1 MGTSKSLAQGG
12 PASILIAYTLVGFIV
27 YVTLLLLGEM
37 ATQYPVAG
45 THDFCTSSTR
55 PQTIDAT
62 NLGSFNVYAHRFFSP
77 SYSFA
82 LSYNYW
88 FNDAVSVAS
97 DLVAAQI
104 LLQFWTTW
112 HPWVISVVFWVFLV
126 GVNAIDVGVYG
137 ELGRAIKLRI
147 SAGCN

>member
-1 MGTSKSLAQGG
+1 MIAPYLSPGG
-12 PASILIAYTLVGFIV
+12 
-27 YVTLLLLGEM
+27 
-37 ATQYPVAG
+37 
-45 THDFCTSSTR
+45 
-55 PQTIDAT
+55 QTT
-62 NLGSFNVYAHRFFSP
+62 NTAHLGSFNAYAYRFFSP

-112 HPWVISVVFWVFLV
+112 HPWVVSLVFWIFLV
-126 GVNAIDVGVYG
+126 GVNAIDVGAYG
-137 ELGRAIKLRI
+137 ELGRVNGIFICQR
-147 SAGCN
+147 

>member
-1 MGTSKSLAQGG
+1 MLRSCYSARWPLSTPLLVRSV
-12 PASILIAYTLVGFIV
+12 PAHLPPGV
-27 YVTLLLLGEM
+27 
-37 ATQYPVAG
+37 
-45 THDFCTSSTR
+45 R
-55 PQTIDAT
+55 TIDT
-62 NLGSFNVYAHRFFSP
+62 SGSGSFNAYAHRFFSP

-126 GVNAIDVGVYG
+126 GVNSIDVGAYG
-137 ELGRAIKLRI
+137 ELGRTIELYI
-147 SAGCN
+147 SAKCN

>member
-1 MGTSKSLAQGG
+1 MITAHLPPSVQAINTVG
-12 PASILIAYTLVGFIV
+12 P
-27 YVTLLLLGEM
+27 
-37 ATQYPVAG
+37 
-45 THDFCTSSTR
+45 
-55 PQTIDAT
+55 
-62 NLGSFNVYAHRFFSP
+62 GSFNAYAHRFFSP

-126 GVNAIDVGVYG
+126 SVNAIDVGAYG
-137 ELGRAIKLRI
+137 ELGRTNRPHLCAR
-147 SAGCN
+147 NN